1 MIPIHFTTTT
11 SAPAVVQ
18 VGTYTEL
25 WGYAATDAKDATYYL
40 KIWWQGNT
48 NTAPIVGTTKPSITF
63 AIVAGNPSCIFA
75 VPLVQQG
82 PMYYAVT
89 LNPADTDATVLSTG
103 GDVVT
108 LLVG

>member
-11 SAPAVVQ
+11 SAVALTQ
-18 VGTYTEL
+18 AGTYTEL
-25 WGYAATDAKDATYYL
+25 WGVVATEAKDATYYV
-40 KIWWQGNT
+40 KVWWTGN
-48 NTAPIVGTTKPSITF
+48 NPPPVLGTTKPNITF
-63 AIVAGNPSCIFA
+63 AILAGNPSCVFA
-75 VPLVQQG
+75 MPLIQQG

-89 LNPADTDATVLSTG
+89 LNPADNDTTVLSTG